1 MADDLHYIDLN
12 PDDLWR
18 EMLLAYVQA
27 GGGALYPGDEKEML
41 LRAVLAAAE
50 AIMGK
55 VDAALRMDTLT
66 YATGEY
72 LKEYGLKR
80 NCAYI
85 EAQSAVL
92 PVTLAYAAAS
102 PARTLAAGTA
112 FTYDGTLIYELASD
126 VTNAGGAQTINAML
140 VCRTP
145 GEAGNA
151 VTQGTQLQLIDAD
164 APYITV
170 TASGDASGGAD
181 AEDEEAYRERIR
193 AFGLST
199 VTTGPK
205 AVYESRAKQASNH
218 IIDVSAV
225 NGGDGEV
232 DIYLLLDADAV
243 QADVF
248 AAVLAALNDES
259 ARPLTDYVQVF
270 AATSVAYTLG
280 VKATYD
286 SYKLSEAEVQAV
298 IDAYKDWQD
307 NTIGRAFNPDKLTD
321 RKSVV

>member
-112 FTYDGTLIYELASD
+112 FTGTAF
-126 VTNAGGAQTINAML
+126 TGTAFTAG
-140 VCRTP
+140 
-145 GEAGNA
+145 AG
-151 VTQGTQLQLIDAD
+151 
-164 APYITV
+164 
-170 TASGDASGGAD
+170 
-181 AEDEEAYRERIR
+181 IR
-193 AFGLST
+193 FN
-199 VTTGPK
+199 
-205 AVYESRAKQASNH
+205 RA
-218 IIDVSAV
+218 
-225 NGGDGEV
+225 
-232 DIYLLLDADAV
+232 
-243 QADVF
+243 
-248 AAVLAALNDES
+248 
-259 ARPLTDYVQVF
+259 
-270 AATSVAYTLG
+270 
-280 VKATYD
+280 
-286 SYKLSEAEVQAV
+286 
-298 IDAYKDWQD
+298 
-307 NTIGRAFNPDKLTD
+307 
-321 RKSVV
+321 